1 LHKIWTIAGGL
12 NPVTLQKYIY
22 RLSQYWK
29 WLYKREHVDANV
41 WLGLKLSVPETP
53 HDQLERPF
61 TKQEMIA
68 LLSGPASQA
77 LHDLMRMGA
86 LSGARLDAIV
96 DLRAK
101 DCRNG
106 IFLFKPQKREKGQ
119 RAVPIHS
126 ALVGIVKR
134 RIARKKPDEDLFP
147 EWPAPRREG
156 SMRERSFKASNAFTD
171 YRRSV
176 GVDDMVEGK
185 RRSLVNFHS
194 FRRWFITEAERA
206 DQPESIIAA
215 VVGHK
220 RQGMTLGRY
229 SSGPALG
236 QARRC
241 VEAVK
246 LPRAPGSKKSV
257 KRS

>member
-1 LHKIWTIAGGL
+1 
-12 NPVTLQKYIY
+12 
-22 RLSQYWK
+22 
-29 WLYKREHVDANV
+29 
-41 WLGLKLSVPETP
+41 
-53 HDQLERPF
+53 
-61 TKQEMIA
+61 MIA

-96 DLRAK
+96 DLRVK

>member
-1 LHKIWTIAGGL
+1 
-12 NPVTLQKYIY
+12 
-22 RLSQYWK
+22 
-29 WLYKREHVDANV
+29 
-41 WLGLKLSVPETP
+41 
-53 HDQLERPF
+53 
-61 TKQEMIA
+61 
-68 LLSGPASQA
+68 
-77 LHDLMRMGA
+77 MRIGA

-96 DLRAK
+96 DLHAK

-134 RIARKKPDEDLFP
+134 RIAKKKPDEDLFP

-156 SMRERSFKASNAFTD
+156 PMRERSFKASNAFTD

-176 GVDDMVEGK
+176 GVDDVVEGK

-215 VVGHK
+215 VVGH
-220 RQGMTLGRY
+220 RRAGMTLGTY
-229 SSGPALG
+229 SAGPKLA

-241 VEAVK
+241 VEAVS
-246 LPRAPGSKKSV
+246 LPSLRGRPKPS
-257 KRS
+257 